1 MRRLA
6 LVLALSLLTLGCSQ
20 TDIADR
26 GRGLPAMRWD
36 HMPEA
41 TDWTKASLD
50 ALSLYGTGLT
60 ETVPADIQTWCPA
73 YEKARPAQRRAFWA
87 GLFSALAKHESTW
100 NEAAVGGGGRWFGL
114 LQISPAT
121 ARYHGCAATSGS
133 ALTDGKANLS
143 CAVRI
148 ASSAVVRDGVV
159 AARGR
164 GVAAD
169 WGPMTVASKREEIA
183 AWTRAQSYCRG

>member
-1 MRRLA
+1 MRLFLLVCLLA
-6 LVLALSLLTLGCSQ
+6 LTAACDQS
-20 TDIADR
+20 DIADR
-26 GRGLPAMRWD
+26 GRSLPSMRWD

-41 TDWTKASLD
+41 TDWTRASLD
-50 ALSLYGTGLT
+50 ALTLYGGGLT
-60 ETVPADIQTWCPA
+60 ETVPADIDAWCPA
-73 YEKARPAQRRAFWA
+73 YAKARPAQRRAFWA

-133 ALTDGKANLS
+133 ALTDGEANLR

-148 ASSAVVRDGVV
+148 AASAVARDGVV
-159 AARGR
+159 AASGR

-169 WGPMTVASKREEIA
+169 WGPMAVSSKREEIA
-183 AWTRAQSYCRG
+183 AWTRSQSYCRG